1 MSNKFCDFT
10 MQTQFIYIDSNRKC
24 QNVQVLSL
32 CKLSSFTLF
41 STELPLIFS
50 ARSRPSCQEVDVL
63 KKYCFR
69 FQPSSVT
76 CHNFQVISLG
86 KLSSFTSISTERPLI
101 FSARSSPFWQEA
113 EALKKYCLC
122 FQPSDLGQGQ
132 FSQIGTLF
140 LEKIGEHF

>member
-1 MSNKFCDFT
+1 

-24 QNVQVLSL
+24 QNFQVISL
-32 CKLSSFTLF
+32 CKLSSFTLIL
-41 STELPLIFS
+41 TELPLIFS
-50 ARSRPSCQEVDVL
+50 AGSRPFWQEAGAL
-63 KKYCFR
+63 KKYCFC
-69 FQPSSVT
+69 FMPPSVK

-86 KLSSFTSISTERPLI
+86 KLSSYTLISTQLPLI
-101 FSARSSPFWQEA
+101 FSATSRPFWQEA

-140 LEKIGEHF
+140 PEKIGENV